1 MFLLAATKSYIY
13 VKNVILMLLMPNF
26 FLTVGRKMKVILN
39 GLFWVLDKS

>member
-13 VKNVILMLLMPNF
+13 VKNVILMLLIHNF
-26 FLTVGRKMKVILN
+26 FLPVGHKMKGIQN